1 MARGQG
7 PNGQGQGPK
16 RPVCQLAPA
25 GRSGF
30 IPICAR
36 VLEPARYSPAIF
48 MRSMSTEPTV
58 LPPRV

>member
-1 MARGQG
+1 MAR
-7 PNGQGQGPK
+7 GQGPK